1 MNWERGFRIRHRW
14 LIVAG
19 LVGALFAT
27 LGATGCSS
35 DSASNTVAPP
45 PPPSDDGNDFTAQ
58 SLGTLGASDIV
69 VNGEESDD
77 TDVDLYSVTVTG
89 TTNLFA
95 SLNWANSSDLG
106 MALSNSSGITVR
118 NVDTNSKPEECVLG
132 AVPAGTY
139 LVRIGSRSGTA
150 TPYTL
155 TIGSR

>member
-1 MNWERGFRIRHRW
+1 MNRGRGFRMWHRW

-19 LVGALFAT
+19 LVGVLAT
-27 LGATGCSS
+27 TGCSG
-35 DSASNTVAPP
+35 DSGSNTVAPP
-45 PPPSDDGNDFTAQ
+45 PPPPPSGDGNDFTAQ

-77 TDVDLYSVTVTG
+77 VDVDLYSVTVTG

-118 NVDTNSKPEECVLG
+118 NVDTDSKPEECILG

-155 TIGSR
+155 TIGAR